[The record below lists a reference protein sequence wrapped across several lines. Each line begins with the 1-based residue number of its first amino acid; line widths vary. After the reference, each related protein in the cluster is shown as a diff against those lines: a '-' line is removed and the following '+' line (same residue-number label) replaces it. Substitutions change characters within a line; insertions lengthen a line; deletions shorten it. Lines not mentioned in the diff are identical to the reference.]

1 MPRTHHAFDQQ
12 RPLQRSPRGLKT
24 NAKSDASQRGGV
36 VPEEGEDATN
46 LQTMAAKSKF
56 IIQLRLVS
64 FLTHRL
70 SYHRDL
76 VIE

>member
-1 MPRTHHAFDQQ
+1 
-12 RPLQRSPRGLKT
+12 
-24 NAKSDASQRGGV
+24 
-36 VPEEGEDATN
+36 VPEEGEDGTN

-56 IIQLRLVS
+56 IIQPRLVS